1 MERHHLLKPFLVMCM
16 GSVPALLY
24 LASILVG
31 LAHGAHWT
39 LMVATSS
46 ELFGLK
52 HFGAL
57 YNTLRSYSH
66 SFKDLCPRRCN
77 DLWFLPILLWS
88 FGSLSSY
95 MDAILFHLVLIWV
108 YVCSISA
115 TVGSYLLS
123 VKLAGYIYDHQ
134 VATIQAAALAAGKI
148 LTGPQKCIGPQCF
161 RSAGL
166 CLAWVLREY
175 NCNHQK
181 CWVDKVRWAKTG
193 CTISSKDMESSS
205 KLSCNEQTKTI

>member
-1 MERHHLLKPFLVMCM
+1 MMCM
-16 GSVPALLY
+16 VSVPALLY

-57 YNTLRSYSH
+57 YNTL
-66 SFKDLCPRRCN
+66 
-77 DLWFLPILLWS
+77 
-88 FGSLSSY
+88 
-95 MDAILFHLVLIWV
+95 
-108 YVCSISA
+108 SISA

-123 VKLAGYIYDHQ
+123 VKLAGYIYDRQ
-134 VATIQAAALAAGKI
+134 LATIQAAALATGKI

-166 CLAWVLREY
+166 CLA
-175 NCNHQK
+175 
-181 CWVDKVRWAKTG
+181 
-193 CTISSKDMESSS
+193 
-205 KLSCNEQTKTI
+205 

>member
-1 MERHHLLKPFLVMCM
+1 M

-57 YNTLRSYSH
+57 YNTL
-66 SFKDLCPRRCN
+66 
-77 DLWFLPILLWS
+77 
-88 FGSLSSY
+88 
-95 MDAILFHLVLIWV
+95 
-108 YVCSISA
+108 SISA

-123 VKLAGYIYDHQ
+123 VKLAGYIYDRQ
-134 VATIQAAALAAGKI
+134 VATIQAAALATGKI

-166 CLAWVLREY
+166 CLA
-175 NCNHQK
+175 
-181 CWVDKVRWAKTG
+181 
-193 CTISSKDMESSS
+193 
-205 KLSCNEQTKTI
+205 